1 MRNTKSFTLGVLMA
15 SVSLALT
22 ACSST
27 QLVPIDPQHVS
38 DLRFKLASKEPA
50 FCPGEPLKIEL
61 LASMDDGTTCSS
73 VDAKTGCMGKSDA
86 LIDPSQ
92 IRLQGS
98 AGSLVR
104 SNDNVLWV
112 PPRDALATA
121 DRGLSLRGWLED
133 VKSLKTK
140 LAELSLR
147 PDYHCMEDNVFS
159 IDTPLVPGQLGKN
172 GPNVKVSATLISTPY
187 LREAIL
193 ARVDY
198 PGGHTHILAPY
209 GKKPIRIASKGQDG
223 APGAPGRAGANGVDG
238 RDGASRVGEQRQ
250 AAQSDTKASQVCR
263 PGRHGSPGAN
273 GGRGGPGGDGGN
285 GGTVELVLDEAVA
298 EKLKPFVIV
307 ESRPGNAGPG
317 GRGGIGG
324 QGGRGGQAATPTGE
338 PCSGAQGQ
346 LGQNGHPGPDGNP
359 GKPGKS
365 GVVLGVS
372 TRSREALFGE
382 ELVVIRRLESASP
395 APALREATP
404 ANSTARA
411 Q

>member
-27 QLVPIDPQHVS
+27 QVVAIDPQHVK

-73 VDAKTGCMGKSDA
+73 ADPKTGCMGKSDA
-86 LIDPSQ
+86 LIDPNQ
-92 IRLQGS
+92 IRIQGS
-98 AGSLVR
+98 AGALVR
-104 SNDNVLWV
+104 SNDDIAWV

-121 DRGLSLRGWLED
+121 DRALSLRGWLEGE
-133 VKSLKTK
+133 KALKTK

-159 IDTPLVPGQLGKN
+159 VDTPLVPGQLGKN
-172 GPNVKVSATLISTPY
+172 GPNIKVSATLISTPY

-223 APGAPGRAGANGVDG
+223 APGAQGRAGANGADG
-238 RDGASRVGEQRQ
+238 RDGGNRVAEQRSGS
-250 AAQSDTKASQVCR
+250 AASSKTCR
-263 PGRHGSPGAN
+263 PGRHGSPGGN
-273 GGRGGPGGDGGN
+273 GGPGGQGGDGGN
-285 GGTVELVLDEAVA
+285 GGMVELVLDEAVA

-307 ESRPGNAGPG
+307 ESRPGKAGAG

-324 QGGRGGQAATPTGE
+324 LGGRGGQAATPTGE

-346 LGQNGHPGPDGNP
+346 LGQNGHPGSDGNP
-359 GKPGKS
+359 GKPGKA
-365 GVVLGVS
+365 GVVLAVS
-372 TRSREALFGE
+372 TRSRKVLFGE
-382 ELVVIRRLESASP
+382 EFVVIRRLESASP
-395 APALREATP
+395 TPALREAAP
-404 ANSTARA
+404 ESPTARA